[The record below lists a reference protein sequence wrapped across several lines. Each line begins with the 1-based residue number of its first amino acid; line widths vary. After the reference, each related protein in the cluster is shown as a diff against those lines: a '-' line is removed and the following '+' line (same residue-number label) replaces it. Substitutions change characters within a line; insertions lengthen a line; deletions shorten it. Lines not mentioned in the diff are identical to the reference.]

1 MSNKRVIILSNR
13 MTVDCHD
20 RLRGIERHL
29 DTQPGWDA
37 RFVVRTSEMTATT
50 VQEAVRRGVDGF
62 LVDLSVGEAVLDA
75 LAQVKVPVVT
85 IDVRE
90 HTLCNGRSNV
100 RTVCCDDE
108 GVAITAATHFLGQA
122 RFHSFA
128 FVRGGI
134 DAPWALIRQRAF
146 VRFLADRGI
155 YCHLYET
162 RGDGG
167 ERRSFANWLRRL
179 PKPTAVM
186 AVNDDMAAR
195 LLLFA
200 EDIKLNVP
208 KALAVLGSDNDELVC
223 ENARPTL
230 SSVPPDFEE
239 EGYRAAVLLDA
250 LMRRPETVPPDP
262 VFVPVRPTVV
272 RESTAA
278 VSQAGHLVHRAQQF
292 IEKNACRGIGVDDVA
307 RHVGVSRRL
316 LYLRFREI
324 SGTTPFD
331 AIRARRLEAVRR
343 RLVTTHEPITEIA
356 ASCGFENETH
366 LMHLF
371 KRQYGVT
378 MRAFRSQ
385 SGI

>member
-1 MSNKRVIILSNR
+1 M
-13 MTVDCHD
+13 
-20 RLRGIERHL
+20 
-29 DTQPGWDA
+29 
-37 RFVVRTSEMTATT
+37 
-50 VQEAVRRGVDGF
+50 
-62 LVDLSVGEAVLDA
+62 
-75 LAQVKVPVVT
+75 
-85 IDVRE
+85 
-90 HTLCNGRSNV
+90 
-100 RTVCCDDE
+100 
-108 GVAITAATHFLGQA
+108 AA
-122 RFHSFA
+122 
-128 FVRGGI
+128 
-134 DAPWALIRQRAF
+134 
-146 VRFLADRGI
+146 
-155 YCHLYET
+155 
-162 RGDGG
+162 
-167 ERRSFANWLRRL
+167 
-179 PKPTAVM
+179 
-186 AVNDDMAAR
+186 NDDTAAR

-200 EDIKLNVP
+200 EDIKLKVP

-250 LMRRPETVPPDP
+250 LMRRPETVPPDS

-272 RESTAA
+272 RESTAT

-292 IEKNACRGIGVDDVA
+292 IEKNACRGVGVDDVA

-343 RLVTTHEPITEIA
+343 RLVTTHEPISEIA
-356 ASCGFENETH
+356 VSCGFENETH

-371 KRQYGVT
+371 KRRYGIT